1 MYVITLT
8 QRRTKL
14 IVNSQHE
21 ALEEEEEL
29 EDTFVIERNIDLT
42 PEGTFDEASA
52 TATATIPD
60 DLNEQLKFLLK
71 TVKKQNPALI
81 EDKRKRDEVH
91 KQVLR
96 LTVQALASQ
105 YPTSSAEDQRLLDQG
120 SVQGRE
126 KLGVIV
132 RLGEKKI
139 LEEVA
144 ASLEDGDDEGLES
157 SPKKARV

>member
-1 MYVITLT
+1 M
-8 QRRTKL
+8 
-14 IVNSQHE
+14 
-21 ALEEEEEL
+21 
-29 EDTFVIERNIDLT
+29 
-42 PEGTFDEASA
+42 FDEDSA
-52 TATATIPD
+52 TATATIPE

-91 KQVLR
+91 KQILR

-105 YPTSSAEDQRLLDQG
+105 YPTSAAEDQRLLNQG
-120 SVQGRE
+120 VQGRE
-126 KLGVIV
+126 RLGVIV

-144 ASLEDGDDEGLES
+144 ASLEDGDDAPES